1 MTVPKGQTEVPGLAV
16 GNGLRSWRRITSRVP
31 GGITLLQRFKN
42 DEGGFTL
49 IELLVVILIVGILAA
64 IALPTFLGQQ
74 KKGQDASA
82 KSDVRNAVS
91 QMESCYTDNQDY
103 TNCPNTESP
112 LATGVVASGQ
122 GTNVYT
128 VTQTSK
134 SGTDFSITRNADGS
148 YTRDCTDPG
157 NGGCKST
164 ADADGNQW

>member
-1 MTVPKGQTEVPGLAV
+1 
-16 GNGLRSWRRITSRVP
+16 
-31 GGITLLQRFKN
+31 LLQRFKN

-91 QMESCYTDNQDY
+91 QMESCFTTDQSYTG
-103 TNCPNTESP
+103 CPTTDEP
-112 LATGVVASGQ
+112 LAAGVATSNLSD
-122 GTNVYT
+122 TTFT

-134 SGTDFSITRNADGS
+134 SGNTFTYSKLADGS
-148 YTRDCTDPG
+148 YTRTCTAG
-157 NGGCKST
+157 GKWGCKT
-164 ADADGNQW
+164 GGTW